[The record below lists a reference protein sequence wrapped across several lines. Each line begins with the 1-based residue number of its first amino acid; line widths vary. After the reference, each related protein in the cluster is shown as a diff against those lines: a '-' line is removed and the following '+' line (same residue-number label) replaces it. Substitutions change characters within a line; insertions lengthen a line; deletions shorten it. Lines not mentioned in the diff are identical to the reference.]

1 MKPQVNPLQK
11 TLTCA
16 QMDRILRVNDLL
28 RLLDEDIT
36 PIAVSCFLFIASRD
50 GCHKQAME
58 EYLDL
63 STSTGS
69 RNTDFLSPVHR
80 LGKPG
85 LNLIEKTQDPTNR
98 RRSILTLTEKGRR
111 LTTQIKRILDE

>member
-1 MKPQVNPLQK
+1 MIPLQK

-16 QMDRILRVNDLL
+16 DVDRILRINDLL
-28 RLLDEDIT
+28 RLLDDDIT
-36 PIAVSCFLFIASRD
+36 PIAVSCFLYVASHD

-63 STSTGS
+63 STSSGS
-69 RNTDFLSPVHR
+69 RNTDFLSEMHR
-80 LGKPG
+80 LRKPG
-85 LNLIEKTQDPTNR
+85 LDLIRKEQDRTNR

-111 LTTQIKRILDE
+111 LATQIKRILNE